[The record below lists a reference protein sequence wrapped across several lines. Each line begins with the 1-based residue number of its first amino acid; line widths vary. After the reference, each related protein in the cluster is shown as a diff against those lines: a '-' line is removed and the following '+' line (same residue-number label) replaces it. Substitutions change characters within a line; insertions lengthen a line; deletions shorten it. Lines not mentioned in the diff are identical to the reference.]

1 MKKILVG
8 LIVVMLGLM
17 QASWAADVMPQTV
30 STKYTAT
37 LGLYQASNEITLYK
51 EPREN
56 APVVH
61 SIKWNEKEVFPD
73 SINFS
78 DLFVVFIPS
87 KRLALMA
94 VTDETEDWVQ
104 VIYNNSDGS
113 TGWMKKDDP
122 YKFLSWLNFY
132 NMYGRKYGLYVLK
145 DAPETVNDLHSATDD
160 SSQIVT
166 RMKMPEFIKL
176 HAVKGNWVLVS
187 VSDIEDKPKT
197 GYIRWRADN
206 GIKYLFPAIK

>member
-1 MKKILVG
+1 MKKIFVCLM
-8 LIVVMLGLM
+8 IMFGLM
-17 QASWAADVMPQTV
+17 QTVLAADIMPQDV
-30 STKYTAT
+30 SMKFTAT
-37 LGLYQASNEITLYK
+37 LGLYQASNNIVLHS

-56 APVVH
+56 SPIVH

-73 SINFS
+73 TVKFS

-87 KRLALMA
+87 KELALMA
-94 VTDETEDWVQ
+94 VTDETEDWVE

-113 TGWMKKDDP
+113 RGWMKKDDP

-145 DAPETVNDLHSATDD
+145 GAPESVNDMRSATDEN
-160 SSQIVT
+160 SQAVARIN
-166 RMKMPEFIKL
+166 MPKFIKMN
-176 HAVKGNWVLVS
+176 AIKGNWVLVS
-187 VSDIEDKPKT
+187 VVDIDAQPKT

>member
-1 MKKILVG
+1 MKKIFVCLM
-8 LIVVMLGLM
+8 IMFGLM
-17 QASWAADVMPQTV
+17 QTVLAADIMPQDV
-30 STKYTAT
+30 SMKFTAT
-37 LGLYQASNEITLYK
+37 LGLYQASNNIVLHS

-56 APVVH
+56 SPIVH

-73 SINFS
+73 TVKFS

-87 KRLALMA
+87 KELALMA
-94 VTDETEDWVQ
+94 VTDETEDWVE

-113 TGWMKKDDP
+113 RGWMKKDDP

-145 DAPETVNDLHSATDD
+145 
-160 SSQIVT
+160 
-166 RMKMPEFIKL
+166 FIKMN
-176 HAVKGNWVLVS
+176 AIKGNWVLVS
-187 VSDIEDKPKT
+187 VVDIDAQPKT

>member
-73 SINFS
+73 CINFS

-122 YKFLSWLNFY
+122 YKFMSWLNFY

>member
-122 YKFLSWLNFY
+122 YKFMSWLNFY

-145 DAPETVNDLHSATDD
+145 DAPETVNDLHSATDE

-187 VSDIEDKPKT
+187 FSDIEDKPKT